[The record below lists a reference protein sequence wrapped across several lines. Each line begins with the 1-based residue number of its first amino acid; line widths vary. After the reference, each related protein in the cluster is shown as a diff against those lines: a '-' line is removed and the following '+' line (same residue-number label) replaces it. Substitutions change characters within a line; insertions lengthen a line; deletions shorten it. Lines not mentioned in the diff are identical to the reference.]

1 MQTPRQRQSPEIEMK
16 QIVKEFV
23 DELSR
28 VNNFELIFPSHEYS
42 SISAFLPTQR
52 PCIDLMMKA
61 LSSTPSNPG
70 LMTTTG
76 SDSLMRESLKTSPTK
91 HSRPDGDR
99 PPRTQRSGLTEEP
112 KKQSPITRIHQGEER
127 KIVTTNGASK
137 QPELAT
143 TTSKE
148 QDMQPISILF
158 GAILRTDIIYKS
170 ALFSDHHKGHE
181 RSALRARM
189 SAPNEESSTRF
200 SIAKNMSLKQ
210 ARMVFLAY
218 LESTWKKLRELT
230 DEVLENEEDI
240 SQLHETIN
248 VVERFLAKVNKR
260 HAKISMTESVP
271 LRAQKTAQQLQRF
284 LREYQR
290 ITNRIEEDDR
300 PAKPISSSP
309 WLAILRSTKYEELE
323 DMLRTYLS

>member
-1 MQTPRQRQSPEIEMK
+1 MIAHIFHFIFCLLPKSLKLSYQTIIPTIHASSRNLPATDFSRIRRNCFEIFGYDIILDKELRPWLLEVNLSPSLSCDTPLDHKIKANLIADVLNIAGVPDDIPADGVNTIGSRITQMQTPRQRQSPEIEMK

-189 SAPNEESSTRF
+189 SAPNEESSE
-200 SIAKNMSLKQ
+200 
-210 ARMVFLAY
+210 LA
-218 LESTWKKLRELT
+218 
-230 DEVLENEEDI
+230 
-240 SQLHETIN
+240 
-248 VVERFLAKVNKR
+248 
-260 HAKISMTESVP
+260 
-271 LRAQKTAQQLQRF
+271 
-284 LREYQR
+284 
-290 ITNRIEEDDR
+290 
-300 PAKPISSSP
+300 SP
-309 WLAILRSTKYEELE
+309 CSG
-323 DMLRTYLS
+323 